1 MRINKHDMELLINR
15 LRTKKLRR
23 ILSHAD
29 YIEELDGNGNY
40 MQQAQDEAM
49 YDTYCL
55 LNFGYVYPIY
65 WQTGEG
71 EIEIYDSHDVKVD
84 EIYITGTDSN
94 IIDECL
100 SQRQF
105 SGEIYE

>member
-1 MRINKHDMELLINR
+1 MQLLTKR
-15 LRTKKLRR
+15 VRSKKLRR

-40 MQQAQDEAM
+40 MQQNELEPM

-84 EIYITGTDSN
+84 E
-94 IIDECL
+94 
-100 SQRQF
+100 R
-105 SGEIYE
+105 